1 MGVQISV
8 HKDNHWEEI
17 VIKILLIFGLF
28 KYYFLKQIM
37 ASSIS
42 QQVFL
47 NSKGYSTLN
56 RFLNERNFSKIFVLV
71 DENTHQNCLS
81 AFLQKVQTQTA
92 IEVIEMEAGEEHK
105 TIETCSQIWKVL
117 SELGADRKSLLINL
131 GGGVVT
137 DLGGFVAATFKR
149 GIATIHFPTTLLAM
163 VDAALGGK
171 NGVNLDGLK
180 NQVGVI
186 RSPEMVIIDT
196 SFLQS
201 LPQNEMRSG
210 LAEMLKHGLIQDEAY
225 WNRLSSLDKL
235 TTDDLD
241 ELIIRS
247 IEIKENVVA
256 QDPTEQNL
264 RKSLNLGHTLGHAIE
279 SYLLDHPKR
288 SKLLHGEAIAIG
300 MILAIYLSH
309 KLESFPKK
317 KTDEIKAA
325 LISLFGQVSFD
336 EDDQKKVIE
345 LLKFD
350 KKNESGKI
358 NFVLL
363 REIGK
368 PVIDR
373 EVPNNLI
380 FEAFRYYLDPQ

>member
-1 MGVQISV
+1 MPS
-8 HKDNHWEEI
+8 
-17 VIKILLIFGLF
+17 F
-28 KYYFLKQIM
+28 
-37 ASSIS
+37 IS
-42 QQVFL
+42 QQVYL
-47 NSKGYSTLN
+47 NGKGYSALD
-56 RFLNERNFSKIFVLV
+56 RLLKKQNFSKIFVLV
-71 DENTHQNCLS
+71 DSNTHQYCLPG
-81 AFLQKVQTQTA
+81 FLQKLETSA
-92 IEVIEMEAGEEHK
+92 PIEVIEMEAGEENK
-105 TIETCSQIWKVL
+105 NLDTCDQIWKVL

-149 GIATIHFPTTLLAM
+149 GIATVHFPTTLLAM

-186 RSPEMVIIDT
+186 KLPEMVIADT
-196 SFLQS
+196 SFLQT

-210 LAEMLKHGLIQDEAY
+210 LAEMLKHGLIQDENY
-225 WNRLSSLDKL
+225 WNRLCNLQEL

-241 ELIIRS
+241 ELILRS
-247 IEIKENVVA
+247 IEIKETIVEK
-256 QDPTEQNL
+256 DPTEQNL
-264 RKSLNLGHTLGHAIE
+264 RKSLNFGHTLGHAIE
-279 SYLLDHPKR
+279 SYLLEHSER
-288 SKLLHGEAIAIG
+288 TKLLHGEAVAVG
-300 MILAIYLSH
+300 MVLAAYLSY

-317 KTDEIKAA
+317 TTDEIRTA
-325 LISLFGQVSFD
+325 ITSLFGRVNFSKEEQ
-336 EDDQKKVIE
+336 EKIIE

-363 REIGK
+363 REIGT

-373 EVPNNLI
+373 QVTNELI
-380 FEAFRYYLDPQ
+380 FEAFNYYLEPQ